1 MVVPVLSDRALNR
14 ALLAR
19 QSLLERSDTPVVDL
33 IDRLVGM
40 QGQAPLAPYVGLW
53 SRLTGFAPADLA
65 APLEGR
71 ELVRATLMRGTVHLV
86 TAEDA
91 LRLRPLTEPA
101 IARGFRG
108 GFSGRLTAEQEAEV
122 VGLGE
127 ELLAEAPHTRSE
139 LRARFGERWPDRD
152 ADAMAYA
159 VSYLL
164 PTVQPT
170 PRGVWGQKGRAELTL
185 LTTWL
190 GRSLEEHPSIDDI
203 VMRYLGAFGPA
214 SVADAQTWS
223 GLTGMREVFDRLEPR
238 LRRFESEHGQPL
250 YDLPDAPRPDPDTP
264 APARFLPEYDN
275 ALFSH
280 YDRRR
285 IVDPGRRIPLPPGIG
300 AQMGTFLVDGR
311 FAGTWRLE
319 RDVLRATPLAAL
331 TSSAATEL
339 TREGQSLLA
348 LVGPP
353 DGTVVVEEAGS
364 GDRPS

>member
-19 QSLLERSDTPVVDL
+19 QSLLERSDTPVVDV
-33 IDRLVGM
+33 IGHLVGM

-53 SRLTGFAPADLA
+53 SRLAGFAPADLA
-65 APLEGR
+65 VPLEGR

-86 TAEDA
+86 TAADA
-91 LRLRPLTEPA
+91 LKLRPLAEPA
-101 IARGFRG
+101 ITRGFRG
-108 GFSGRLTAEQEAEV
+108 GFSGRLTAGQEAEV
-122 VGLGE
+122 LSLGA
-127 ELLAEAPHTRSE
+127 ELLAEAPLTRAE

-170 PRGVWGQKGRAELTL
+170 PRGVWGRKGRAELTL

-190 GRSLEEHPSIDDI
+190 GRSLEEHPSIDE
-203 VMRYLGAFGPA
+203 VVLRYLRAFGPA

-223 GLTGMREVFDRLEPR
+223 GLTGLREVFDRLAPS

-250 YDLPDAPRPDPDTP
+250 YDLPDAPRPDADTP
-264 APARFLPEYDN
+264 APVRFLPEYDN

-280 YDRRR
+280 HDRRR
-285 IVDPGRRIPLPPGIG
+285 IVDPGRRIPLPPGMG

-311 FAGTWRLE
+311 FAGTWRLGSGA
-319 RDVLRATPLAAL
+319 LRVAPFVTL
-331 TSSAATEL
+331 TGSAAAEL